1 MDLTADIE
9 DGSILNDFWIVL
21 QLLGFLFL
29 YYWFSAFLIFYF
41 FETILSNLSL
51 LCMGLE
57 SSDRF
62 QYGEDDY
69 PLEELGDNEDL
80 GGYTIFMDSDF

>member
-1 MDLTADIE
+1 
-9 DGSILNDFWIVL
+9 
-21 QLLGFLFL
+21 
-29 YYWFSAFLIFYF
+29 
-41 FETILSNLSL
+41 
-51 LCMGLE
+51 MGLE